1 MKVKQ
6 TSQKTLQ
13 NRGEEIYE
21 KGIGVE
27 QDMEKAMHWYQM
39 AAAQGQDEALAR
51 LGLSN

>member
-27 QDMEKAMHWYQM
+27 QDMEKAMHWYQL
-39 AAAQGQDEALAR
+39 AAAQGQDEALVR
-51 LGLSN
+51 LRLTN